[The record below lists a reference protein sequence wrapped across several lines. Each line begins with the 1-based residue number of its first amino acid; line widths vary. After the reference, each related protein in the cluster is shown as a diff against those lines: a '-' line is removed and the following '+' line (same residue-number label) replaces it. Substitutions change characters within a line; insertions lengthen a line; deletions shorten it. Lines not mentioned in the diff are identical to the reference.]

1 MRKVLARLGR
11 GGAAADIRVAQQHGG
26 ATGKGLERDDHA
38 SIEEEDEA
46 LDDGRSPTNSTRE
59 YFLRVFPTPTDR
71 NTSLVSPT
79 QQIQVHHFAIL
90 KICLIE
96 SAVIHSV
103 HGNFSMSFLACSST
117 ILIY

>member
-26 ATGKGLERDDHA
+26 AAGKGLERDEHA

-46 LDDGRSPTNSTRE
+46 LDDGRS
-59 YFLRVFPTPTDR
+59 
-71 NTSLVSPT
+71 
-79 QQIQVHHFAIL
+79 HFAIL

-96 SAVIHSV
+96 SAVIYSV
-103 HGNFSMSFLACSST
+103 HRNFSMSFLACSST